1 MNQLTQL
8 LDQLSP
14 SIRLWVAL
22 VLTLAGVVLA
32 ALGTARSDASLAG
45 VGSALLL
52 AGGIVAPTGSGRRP
66 GEP

>member
-1 MNQLTQL
+1 MNQLTAL

-22 VLTLAGVVLA
+22 VLTLSGVVLT

-45 VGSALLL
+45 VGSAL
-52 AGGIVAPTGSGRRP
+52 VAPTGSGRTP